1 MKNCKKVN
9 EHGIALITV
18 LALLST
24 VSILVASAIA
34 VSQYSAAETDTF
46 SSLQRSALEA
56 ESAMNR
62 VICLLL
68 ADRSRNADRKLGN
81 ASETSEERFL
91 ADGTIHHVMVGERSV
106 TIQIFDAIAGL
117 DISGRNPS
125 RHLRDKRLE
134 KDNLREQFLAQLAD
148 YVDADDLTSP
158 GGMEVPQYR
167 AAGIPVLPRNRPLQ
181 FREELFWLPA
191 AEKFYPPAENG
202 ILEAVRLIP
211 PEKLRPLS
219 GRPNLYSTPVAVIA
233 EKCILTPEE
242 EDMLRKAFLLWRTK
256 KQPLQENLPASVSSK
271 LEVNFS
277 SRESGVYSI
286 SIDTSSE
293 ETPGVCLRAA
303 IRLTVGDIYL
313 EYYDFFYF

>member
-125 RHLRDKRLE
+125 RQLRDKRLE

-158 GGMEVPQYR
+158 AR
-167 AAGIPVLPRNRPLQ
+167 VLFL
-181 FREELFWLPA
+181 
-191 AEKFYPPAENG
+191 
-202 ILEAVRLIP
+202 ILL
-211 PEKLRPLS
+211 K
-219 GRPNLYSTPVAVIA
+219 
-233 EKCILTPEE
+233 
-242 EDMLRKAFLLWRTK
+242 
-256 KQPLQENLPASVSSK
+256 
-271 LEVNFS
+271 
-277 SRESGVYSI
+277 
-286 SIDTSSE
+286 
-293 ETPGVCLRAA
+293 
-303 IRLTVGDIYL
+303 
-313 EYYDFFYF
+313 